1 VNRVRSG
8 ADVDYCDFHDQN
20 SKDAR
25 LVKAAVCAGFYPQI
39 LRVENPLP
47 KFKQTAFGA
56 VESDTDGI
64 AKLFDR
70 VKGRVFVHPSSV
82 NRSAGKFE
90 TGWMVH
96 TEMVETSKI
105 FIRQCSMVPVY
116 AVLLFGGQLQ
126 VNHEL
131 GEITVDGW
139 ARLRA
144 PPKVGVLVRELRKLL
159 DDLLA
164 AKLEDPC
171 KHFSEHPVVKAMLEL
186 LRNDGM

>member
-1 VNRVRSG
+1 M
-8 ADVDYCDFHDQN
+8 DYSDIHDQN

-47 KFKQTAFGA
+47 KYKQTSFGA
-56 VESDTDGI
+56 VEASTDGI

-82 NRSAGKFE
+82 NRSIGKFE

-105 FIRQCSMVPVY
+105 FVRQCSMVPVY
-116 AVLLFGGQLQ
+116 ALLLFGGQLQ
-126 VNHEL
+126 VNHER
-131 GEITVDGW
+131 GEITVDDW
-139 ARLRA
+139 ARLKA

-164 AKLEDPC
+164 AKLEDPS
-171 KHFSEHPVVKAMLEL
+171 KNLGDHPVAKAMLEL
-186 LRNDGM
+186 LSTDGM